1 MGTIGKKARSR
12 AGPRGEVADAEA
24 QRMGRQGQGP
34 VGCGARNPA
43 HTNMGARYKR
53 QSEQCNKNVT

>member
-12 AGPRGEVADAEA
+12 IDARGEVADAEA

-34 VGCGARNPA
+34 MGGGARNPA
-43 HTNMGARYKR
+43 HTDMGARYK
-53 QSEQCNKNVT
+53 